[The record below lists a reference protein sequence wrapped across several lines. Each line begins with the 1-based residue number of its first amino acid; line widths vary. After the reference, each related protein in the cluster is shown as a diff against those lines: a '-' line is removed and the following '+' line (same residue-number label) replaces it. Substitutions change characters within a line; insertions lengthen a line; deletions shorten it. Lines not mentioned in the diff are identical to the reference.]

1 MSWREYK
8 ENIMNLESL
17 SALKPYIIRQE
28 KFRQNL
34 IQKHFQKLHKLVLS
48 ILVKL
53 FLLISFSMLSIT
65 WSPAIA
71 LTAPIIPHPDD
82 LVRAVQE
89 IEALDAMRTGLAST
103 LEGSTEVPTKQ
114 TMKEVC
120 RPVGM
125 KAMELSKEN
134 GWQVKQIANK
144 YRNPNHAPNNLH
156 DKMALAKFEQN
167 SELVGFWNRE
177 TINQEAGTRYYRRID
192 VEASCLVC
200 HGLKDRRPQFV
211 QDGYPQDLA
220 YNFNVGDLRGMYAVF
235 IPDDLKKIIQDSV
248 NP

>member
-1 MSWREYK
+1 M
-8 ENIMNLESL
+8 L
-17 SALKPYIIRQE
+17 
-28 KFRQNL
+28 NL
-34 IQKHFQKLHKLVLS
+34 IQKPFQKLHQLVLS

-53 FLLISFSMLSIT
+53 FLPVSFSLLMIA
-65 WSPAIA
+65 WSPAIVLA
-71 LTAPIIPHPDD
+71 APIIPHPDE

-89 IEALDAMRTGLAST
+89 IEALDTMRTGLAST
-103 LEGSTEVPTKQ
+103 LEGSTEEPTKQ

-144 YRNPNHAPNNLH
+144 YRNPDHAPNNLH
-156 DKMALAKFEQN
+156 DKMVLAKFEQN
-167 SELVGFWNRE
+167 SELVGLWDTE
-177 TINQEAGTRYYRRID
+177 TINQETGTRYYRRID

-220 YNFNVGDLRGMYAVF
+220 YNFKVGDLRGMYAVF
-235 IPDDLKKIIQDSV
+235 IPDDVKKAIQDSV